1 MADAEYI
8 KQASEAW
15 DEAIRI
21 AESTS
26 GWKEEKHDKK
36 TGDIVESCKNEKG
49 RKVYRCKAVVAAPP
63 ALLIAAMRDTDKVTE
78 WNKTLLQSKLL
89 HRINDDFSITYQV
102 TSDGGGGMVSSRDF
116 VYAAKTGYKGDV
128 FVMGGRS
135 VDYKDAPSSSKIVR
149 AINGPGCQMILP
161 VAGDA
166 NSCTFIWLM
175 DCDYKGWMPQSVL
188 DIAMPIAQ
196 TQFIDCLKKLAQK
209 LKDEGKF

>member
-1 MADAEYI
+1 MGEFQIVRGGSSASTSTNMADAECI

-15 DEAIRI
+15 EEAIRI

-26 GWKEEKHDKK
+26 GWKEVKHDKK

-149 AINGPGCQMILP
+149 AINGPGCQMILH
-161 VAGDA
+161 VDLADGLRLQGLDA
-166 NSCTFIWLM
+166 SECVGHCHADRPNT
-175 DCDYKGWMPQSVL
+175 VH
-188 DIAMPIAQ
+188 
-196 TQFIDCLKKLAQK
+196 
-209 LKDEGKF
+209 